1 MPASASDSYLNTR
14 TTLMSSQLLDSAGVE
29 ALVDRTLD
37 QLGRDFQL
45 DQLVAG
51 LPPEADLGRVLERTL
66 IQVLMQEL
74 SVLLRPLDGP
84 ARNILIHWARK
95 YELFNLK
102 AIIRGKLQGLHFDLI
117 KENLHDLPPLITL
130 PHEQLLR
137 TENIQ
142 ELLRQLETGPYSD
155 IARQA
160 RQVYEERN
168 EPFSLDATLD
178 QRYYMSLLRRVRRAQ
193 PTDRVSLHRLI
204 GELIDQQNLNWLI
217 RYRFNYEL
225 SASETYYLLIPFG
238 LHLHRDQLLKLVNM
252 DNIQQL
258 IESLPAKLAT
268 ALEGSVS
275 PMEVEQALQTETT
288 KQIRR
293 CLQYEKSVVSRT
305 FAYLVLREIDL
316 KKLFAIIQGKALNLD
331 QALIRTAAGA
341 KESDLAPETTGNSD
355 HV

>member
-1 MPASASDSYLNTR
+1 MSAPGSDTYLNTR
-14 TTLMSSQLLDSAGVE
+14 TTLMSSQLLGIAEID
-29 ALVDRTLD
+29 ALIEKPLD

-45 DQLVAG
+45 ERMIAD
-51 LPPEADLGRVLERTL
+51 LPPGADLGRLLEKTL
-66 IQVLMQEL
+66 IRILMVEL

-117 KENLHDLPPLITL
+117 KGNLHELPSLISL

-160 RQVYEERN
+160 RRVYEERN
-168 EPFSLDATLD
+168 EPFSLDATID
-178 QRYYMSLLRRVRRAQ
+178 QRYYPSLLRQIRRAQ
-193 PTDRVSLHRLI
+193 PDDRPSLYRLI
-204 GELIDQQNLNWLI
+204 GGLVDQQNLNWLI

-238 LHLHRDQLLKLVNM
+238 LQLHRDQLLTLVNL
-252 DNIQQL
+252 DSIEQV
-258 IESLPAKLAT
+258 IESLPPPLAA
-268 ALEGSVS
+268 ALAQATS
-275 PMEVEQALQTETT
+275 PMEIEQALQE
-288 KQIRR
+288 KAAVQVGH
-293 CLQYEKSVVSRT
+293 CLKHERSAVCRT
-305 FAYLVLREIDL
+305 LAYLVLREIDL
-316 KKLFAIIQGKALNLD
+316 KKVFAITRGKALELD
-331 QALIRTAAGA
+331 QELIRTTVGMTGPKHTPDLEAG
-341 KESDLAPETTGNSD
+341 EP
-355 HV
+355 V